1 MSTST
6 AAATRTAAALIPRP
20 VSALIDLIAV
30 TVFVLIGRADHERGF
45 AIVGV
50 LQTLWPFVVGAAAGW
65 SIVYVFSHVGSSDW
79 FGHHFRPERL
89 PAGTVIWICTVLV
102 GMILRVLLHQ
112 GVAVSFI
119 IVATIALG
127 LLLLGWRAVA
137 ALIHRRLAARSAQP
151 PVE

>member
-6 AAATRTAAALIPRP
+6 RVAPAAAARLSMT
-20 VSALIDLIAV
+20 VSALFDLIAV

-45 AIVGV
+45 AITGV

-89 PAGTVIWICTVLV
+89 PAGTVIWICTVVV

-112 GVAVSFI
+112 GVATRFV

-127 LLLLGWRAVA
+127 LFLLGWRAVL
-137 ALIHRRLAARSAQP
+137 ALIHRRRSAA
-151 PVE
+151 